1 MTETGSQADA
11 RRLRVLQPVAEGPIV
26 VDPHLAPWV
35 RRCLLEDLARM
46 RRSVVE
52 HAPVLR
58 LIDALS
64 RASNAVAD
72 NGKYQLVTTKI
83 ESGDAPRLGPASTLS
98 TKQAATA
105 MGIPVRTV
113 TWLLKTGR
121 LEGWKL
127 GREWVLPASS
137 IDSWL
142 EGEGR

>member
-1 MTETGSQADA
+1 MLD
-11 RRLRVLQPVAEGPIV
+11 
-26 VDPHLAPWV
+26 
-35 RRCLLEDLARM
+35 DLARM
-46 RRSVVE
+46 RRSP
-52 HAPVLR
+52 ADFPPVLR
-58 LIDALS
+58 LLDALS
-64 RASNAVAD
+64 RAAD
-72 NGKYQLVTTKI
+72 SIAADGKLYVLTTKI

-142 EGEGR
+142 EGKGR